1 MFFFPHYISLPL
13 LFPLSLTSNILKQGP
28 MLKTRAGE
36 GAAWRVGYR
45 DSRQDVKLTAESKN
59 GYMTCLKGSEIFTG
73 HVKMFA

>member
-1 MFFFPHYISLPL
+1 
-13 LFPLSLTSNILKQGP
+13 